1 MAAEATAALRALV
14 SKLQGIY
21 DDAAGEE
28 LQDRGGGE
36 HGAAQAQFALEAA
49 EKTLSEWERRAQAF

>member
-1 MAAEATAALRALV
+1 M